1 MDLSSPI
8 QDLLPILILLP
19 NLAFSLLI
27 CHYLLILTL
36 FCLFFILKL
45 LQLNIKGHGKW
56 DYLRQGSLG
65 INKADGPDGVSS
77 HMLRCSK
84 ELCFPLTILFTCLC
98 KSEEIP
104 TSWKVPRITLVNK
117 QNGFAPDPHFY
128 LYFLYTVPMA
138 FERVVHS
145 QLYNHVFPFIP
156 STQFGFINRAQHCNC
171 TNSHSCK

>member
-84 ELCFPLTILFTCLC
+84 ELCFPLTILFTCIC

-104 TSWKVPRITLVNK
+104 TSWKVPRITPVNK
-117 QNGFAPDPHFY
+117 QKGFAPDPHSY
-128 LYFLYTVPMA
+128 LYFLYTVLC
-138 FERVVHS
+138 
-145 QLYNHVFPFIP
+145 Q
-156 STQFGFINRAQHCNC
+156 
-171 TNSHSCK
+171 